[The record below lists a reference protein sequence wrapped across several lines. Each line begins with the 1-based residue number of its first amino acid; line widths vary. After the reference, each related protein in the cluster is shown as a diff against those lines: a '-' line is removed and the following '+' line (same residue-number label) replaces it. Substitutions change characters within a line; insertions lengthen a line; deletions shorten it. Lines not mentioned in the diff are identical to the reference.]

1 MIAPLPVPWP
11 APTPPLGLL
20 TWLIALAGTS
30 VLSALG
36 ATPVT
41 AATIVIALGG
51 LCAELAQ
58 RFGPDPATV
67 SPRR

>member
-1 MIAPLPVPWP
+1 MIPSLPVPWH
-11 APTPPLGLL
+11 APMPPLGLL
-20 TWLIALAGTS
+20 AWVIALAGTS

-36 ATPVT
+36 ATPLT

-58 RFGPDPATV
+58 RFGPGPAAL
-67 SPRR
+67 SGRR